1 MTDFGP
7 VASLLESE
15 VRETARRQG
24 IVVWLDPEQLYS
36 EFVDQLIDARR
47 DGQLP
52 YDVCAF
58 RGSFLELLFTLERL
72 VNGSEQRPLLVHV
85 PGYGRETIQQS
96 PLLEIYEAG
105 TEYQRALPSLVTEAA
120 ARTVRPDQLA
130 AFLDQPPL
138 SLASA
143 NRWLQAM
150 QSDSDDTFFNQLREL
165 SLISLMDDL
174 LNGGIVA
181 GRVAN
186 ALPVILDR
194 MHVLVGLPTERA
206 QERAQADLKNG
217 QITPRGVAFAS
228 ASWALSVEY
237 VHDLKRAPRDP
248 RLQAARQLESGWVT
262 ANMELAH
269 HLRRQHQDFYR
280 QVANDTEGELKLETD
295 SIQPEDLG
303 RIDTFWFEEETVLKA
318 ALAALKSGRW
328 AQAAEWADNRSG
340 DKSFWLR
347 GDLYRRNT
355 WQLIGDAATLG
366 LAIERAGL
374 KFDERDSLS
383 SAVDRYAEFGAAVDR
398 AHRHLEQ
405 RRRALLT
412 LQLPEFDKLRDRLDE
427 LRVLWREWADSWA
440 RGFNRLCVERGFL
453 PESAY
458 QQRTLFDEVVKPLLE
473 EDGTVVLF
481 LVDALRFEMAQ
492 ELQHAF
498 DNSSGSRCEL
508 TARLAELPTTTSIG
522 MNVLAAAP
530 QRGKLNVAIKDGD
543 VLGIGTNQ
551 FRVSDPDTRKR
562 ALHHRSGGQTCPWL
576 SLDEVLNREVTS
588 LKQAIGRARLVVV
601 HTLEVDDAGESGVG
615 LAVFEQTL
623 QRLRAAWRVLREAGA
638 MRFVITADHGFL
650 INDETTLR
658 SQSYGPKA
666 SCDRRYDLTE
676 VGVDVP
682 HAVRVRLRDLG
693 YETDGADW
701 HLVMPESTAVFDQ
714 GKKLQPFVHGGNSLQ
729 ERVIPVLTVLHK
741 TAIGTRLAQF
751 TVTAKQVPGVLGLHC
766 LQGIVSKSSQRMLEF
781 SGSSDVE
788 LGLRVVDASDVQVEL
803 CETRGGAQR
812 KNGLVLATV
821 GESFE
826 LFFRLSGISDAR
838 VLVELHHLGTDA
850 NIAPCVVEGRFDVTV
865 TGRKTAASKPVVDA
879 SGSWLQ
885 QLPEGGVRVL
895 FEHIEKHGSVT
906 EAEAV
911 TMLGGQREVRKFS
924 RDFDALVKLVPF
936 NVKVDNASGM
946 KRWQREA

>member
-1 MTDFGP
+1 MTDLGP
-7 VASLLESE
+7 VAMLLEAE
-15 VRETARRQG
+15 VREKTRRQG

-36 EFVDQLIDARR
+36 EFVDQLIQARR

-58 RGSFLELLFTLERL
+58 RGSFLELLFVLEPL

-85 PGYGRETIQQS
+85 PGYGRETIGLS

-105 TEYQRALPSLVTEAA
+105 TEYQRALPSLVTAA
-120 ARTVRPDQLA
+120 AAGTVRPDQLT
-130 AFLDQPPL
+130 AFLAQTPL
-138 SLASA
+138 TLPSA

-150 QSDSDDTFFNQLREL
+150 QLDSDDTFFNQLREL
-165 SLISLMDDL
+165 SLIALMDDL

-181 GRVAN
+181 GRVGN
-186 ALPVILDR
+186 GLPAILDR
-194 MHVLVGLPTERA
+194 LHVLTGLPAERAHERA
-206 QERAQADLKNG
+206 QPDRKDG
-217 QITPRGVAFAS
+217 QITARGVAFAA

-262 ANMELAH
+262 ANKDLAA
-269 HLRRQHQDFYR
+269 HLRRQCPDFYR
-280 QVANDTEGELKLETD
+280 QVANDTEGELKIETD
-295 SIQPEDLG
+295 SIKPEDLG
-303 RIDTFWFEEETVLKA
+303 RIDTFWFEEETVLDA
-318 ALAALKSGRW
+318 ALVALKSGRW
-328 AQAAEWADNRSG
+328 DQAAEWADNRAG

-366 LAIERAGL
+366 QAIDRAGMT
-374 KFDERDSLS
+374 FEERDSLA
-383 SAVDRYAEFGAAVDR
+383 SAVDRYAELGSAVDR

-412 LQLPEFDKLRDRLDE
+412 LQLPEFEKLRDRLDE

-453 PESAY
+453 PEPAY
-458 QQRTLFDEVVKPLLE
+458 QQRTLFDEVVRPLL
-473 EDGTVVLF
+473 DDNDTVVLF

-492 ELQHAF
+492 ELQITLAEC
-498 DNSSGSRCEL
+498 SGSPCEL
-508 TARLAELPTTTSIG
+508 TARLAELPTITSIG

-530 QRGKLNVAIKDGD
+530 QRGKLNVAIKNGE
-543 VLGIGTNQ
+543 VLGVATNQ
-551 FRVSDPDTRKR
+551 FRVSDPETRKR

-576 SLDEVLNREVTS
+576 SLDEVLNREATS
-588 LKQAIGRARLVVV
+588 LKQTLGRARLAVV
-601 HTLEVDDAGESGVG
+601 HTSEPDAAGESGVG
-615 LAVFEQTL
+615 LAVFEQAL
-623 QRLRAAWRVLREAGA
+623 QRLRAAWRMLREAGVK
-638 MRFVITADHGFL
+638 RFVITADHGFSL
-650 INDETTLR
+650 NDETTLR
-658 SQSYGPKA
+658 SRPYGKKTEP
-666 SCDRRYDLTE
+666 DRRYVLTPIGADETDL
-676 VGVDVP
+676 
-682 HAVRVRLRDLG
+682 VRVRLRDLD
-693 YETDGADW
+693 YETDGEDW
-701 HLVMPESTAVFDQ
+701 HLLMPESTAVFDQ
-714 GKKLQPFVHGGNSLQ
+714 GQKLQSFVHGGNSLQ

-741 TAIGTRLAQF
+741 AAIGTRLAQF

-766 LQGIVSKSSQRMLEF
+766 LQGMVSKSSQRMLEF
-781 SGSSDVE
+781 SGSSEVE
-788 LGLRVVDASDVQVEL
+788 LGLRVVDAVDVQVEL

-812 KNGLVLATV
+812 KSGLVVATV

-826 LFFRLSGISDAR
+826 LFFRLSGTSDAR

-850 NIAPCVVEGRFDVTV
+850 SIAPCVLEERFDVTV
-865 TGRKTAASKPVVDA
+865 TGRKAVASKPSLDVA
-879 SGSWLQ
+879 RTWLQ

-895 FEHIEKHGSVT
+895 FEHIEQHGSVT

-924 RDFDALVKLVPF
+924 REFDALAKLVPF
-936 NVKVDNASGM
+936 NVKVDNASGL